1 MSRTNALVALVA
13 SVALVVVSV
22 VGVITSRSSG
32 VGENLEQVTAATA
45 DRTLTVPAE
54 PARERGTTRDAG
66 TAGRQRGLDAVDV
79 PVVDATRITPVRA
92 PRPPQSVEV
101 PSVGIT
107 MPVRATGVARDG
119 QMELPDDP
127 RVMGWYRFGPL
138 PGAARGS
145 SVLAGHVDARD
156 FGTGPLAR
164 LAAVQPGAVVIV
176 TAADGT
182 ALRYRVSSVE
192 RITKAA
198 LPLDRLFAPDGRHR
212 LALVTCGGR
221 FLPDAGGYEDNIVL
235 TATPLREGGRP

>member
-1 MSRTNALVALVA
+1 
-13 SVALVVVSV
+13 
-22 VGVITSRSSG
+22 
-32 VGENLEQVTAATA
+32 
-45 DRTLTVPAE
+45 
-54 PARERGTTRDAG
+54 
-66 TAGRQRGLDAVDV
+66 
-79 PVVDATRITPVRA
+79 
-92 PRPPQSVEV
+92 
-101 PSVGIT
+101 
-107 MPVRATGVARDG
+107 
-119 QMELPDDP
+119 
-127 RVMGWYRFGPL
+127 MGWYRFGPL

-235 TATPLREGGRP
+235 TATPLRDGGRP